1 MIPTKQVWCLTL
13 PLIDERPLTNEE
25 ILLLRRQR
33 RRAIALA
40 ILGFVGTPISMFGWL
55 SAMVIAGE
63 SVVIGATSFVI
74 GITLTIFCA
83 LSGYQQMVRVRV
95 YQRELQRCILQRFV
109 GNISDIDNSVVAGI
123 IERFMRKVG
132 IEPTDGDVCVEISG
146 GSGRVLRINDQLYH
160 GSPIYL
166 KCSETAQPPEFA
178 SIAAQWLEKIGE
190 TDSGETVLGG
200 RRELSMAEL
209 TELKNLQFT
218 AWWRPLRWR
227 LLLLLWP
234 IIPITMAWCSHN
246 TPPIAACI
254 ILLAI
259 IGFSALP
266 VTRGIRFAYKLVGA
280 VKYGVVGI
288 LQYPDGTALSPDT
301 DNDAAPT
308 GEAQEVT
315 VEILPDS
322 DIIWTL
328 NGTPASW
335 RRI

>member
-1 MIPTKQVWCLTL
+1 M
-13 PLIDERPLTNEE
+13 R
-25 ILLLRRQR
+25 LRRQR

-40 ILGFVGTPISMFGWL
+40 ILGFVGTPISMFAWMMGL
-55 SAMVIAGE
+55 SLAGD
-63 SVVIGATSFVI
+63 SVAIGLSSLIGGFV
-74 GITLTIFCA
+74 LIFACVM
-83 LSGYQQMVRVRV
+83 LGYKQTAHLRVL
-95 YQRELQRCILQRFV
+95 QRELRQGKLQRFV

-123 IERFMRKVG
+123 IGRFMRKVG

-234 IIPITMAWCSHN
+234 GIPITLACCSHK

-288 LQYPDGTALSPDT
+288 LQYPDDTALSPDT
-301 DNDAAPT
+301 DNDAVPT